1 MKNLDINT
9 YLGKVTGDPLDASEW
24 NEIFNKIQ
32 DKVNELIGIQR
43 EDIMNVHVEDETLVF
58 DLLQEDND

>member
-32 DKVNELIGIQR
+32 DKVNELIGI
-43 EDIMNVHVEDETLVF
+43 
-58 DLLQEDND
+58 